1 MSHSRVL
8 YLPITAALAG
18 AVSVPVVSFAAE
30 SDAASVLEEIIVTAN
45 KRNESLEKVGS
56 SVTAIG
62 EDLVVRVHAEDL
74 SDLAAYIPGV
84 SVAASAGSSNRI
96 IMRGVSTG
104 SSDLSPA
111 VGVYIDD
118 APFGSSSGFALG
130 ALFSPDIDPFD
141 LERVEVLRGPQ
152 GTLYGASTLSGLVK
166 YVTKKPDLQNWDS
179 YARLEYG
186 RSTGTDT
193 DGYST
198 RAGTNIPLWRDKM
211 AVRLSGFY
219 SHNDGPLTDVRTG
232 RTGLE
237 ERSSQGGRIKLRIK
251 PSDPLTIDLTAF
263 VDESNTPHVGTVDGN
278 AQTLQPIY
286 GEFAGFN
293 YVDGFRRSTYTV
305 TEATVNYDFANG
317 MTLTSATSNS
327 RFKVSMLSDYT
338 TIYVPAFVPS
348 FGALASLLQAAGPVA
363 PSTERFTQELR
374 LASAPSEKF
383 EWMTGL
389 YYTDEDNRYVSGT
402 NIIYNYGAPP
412 PPALAPTLALLS
424 NYQTVI
430 NDTKSTEYAGF
441 ANVTYYITSTLD
453 VSAGVRYSHNEQ
465 DRDVTA
471 SGYLQLIGLFP
482 ARSGGESNED
492 VLTESLGVRW
502 HLPGESMLYARY
514 ATGWRPGGPT
524 STSSF
529 DPDETKNYEIGF
541 KTAGLDGRLRADAT
555 VFYIDWTNIQLN
567 YFNGTN
573 TVIGNAGDARS
584 RGVELQG
591 TFAPVRSFTVSAN
604 VSYTDAEMTRL
615 LPGARG
621 GAVVGDRLPL
631 TSEWAAGLLAD
642 YSLPFGGNKLWSLGG
657 GLRYR
662 SEYDSSF
669 PGDTGTRFYTIPST
683 LFVDARTAISWND
696 RFGVNLQVLNVAGEH
711 RIAAASQSLAVSAAT
726 ADAMGLPV
734 QIGFTPDR
742 TYQLSFTAQF

>member
-1 MSHSRVL
+1 
-8 YLPITAALAG
+8 
-18 AVSVPVVSFAAE
+18 
-30 SDAASVLEEIIVTAN
+30 
-45 KRNESLEKVGS
+45 
-56 SVTAIG
+56 
-62 EDLVVRVHAEDL
+62 
-74 SDLAAYIPGV
+74 
-84 SVAASAGSSNRI
+84 
-96 IMRGVSTG
+96 
-104 SSDLSPA
+104 
-111 VGVYIDD
+111 
-118 APFGSSSGFALG
+118 
-130 ALFSPDIDPFD
+130 
-141 LERVEVLRGPQ
+141 
-152 GTLYGASTLSGLVK
+152 
-166 YVTKKPDLQNWDS
+166 
-179 YARLEYG
+179 
-186 RSTGTDT
+186 
-193 DGYST
+193 
-198 RAGTNIPLWRDKM
+198 
-211 AVRLSGFY
+211 
-219 SHNDGPLTDVRTG
+219 
-232 RTGLE
+232 
-237 ERSSQGGRIKLRIK
+237 
-251 PSDPLTIDLTAF
+251 
-263 VDESNTPHVGTVDGN
+263 
-278 AQTLQPIY
+278 
-286 GEFAGFN
+286 
-293 YVDGFRRSTYTV
+293 
-305 TEATVNYDFANG
+305 
-317 MTLTSATSNS
+317 
-327 RFKVSMLSDYT
+327 
-338 TIYVPAFVPS
+338 
-348 FGALASLLQAAGPVA
+348 
-363 PSTERFTQELR
+363 
-374 LASAPSEKF
+374 
-383 EWMTGL
+383 
-389 YYTDEDNRYVSGT
+389 
-402 NIIYNYGAPP
+402 
-412 PPALAPTLALLS
+412 
-424 NYQTVI
+424 
-430 NDTKSTEYAGF
+430 
-441 ANVTYYITSTLD
+441 LD

-604 VSYTDAEMTRL
+604 ASYTDAEMTRL
-615 LPGARG
+615 LPGAQG
-621 GAVVGDRLPL
+621 GAAVGDRLPL

-662 SEYDSSF
+662 SEYDTSF

-683 LFVDARTAISWND
+683 LFVDARTGISWND

-711 RIAAASQSLAVSAAT
+711 KIAAASQSLAVSAAT